1 MKPILNLNKHP
12 KDCENLSLV
21 EAINVRLSND
31 GSCLQT
37 EEAIVDIKTINDQLN
52 SDYNNNFNI
61 IDTISCNK
69 ELIIFVKNLLQ
80 PKPLADFTI
89 YNTIDIY
96 RYNEDLNIIKKVY
109 SNLNYHNG
117 RIKGAFTYN
126 VHNELIIAFSEYDGY
141 EDVPLRT
148 INLGKFEDEVEQLPN
163 ALLPINPEV
172 YIPTLFSYDY
182 ITGNLPKGWYHIF
195 IRYKIDNNDYTKWFD
210 LGGDI
215 LVNDIEKQSIFKLY
229 GYYKDEIDKPFS
241 TGALDYFSTNH
252 DITNETL
259 KLDLSYIDNRY
270 KYYQIG
276 FICHNTTNIISYS
289 SFDIK
294 TSDTTYIL
302 NIEKMYQ
309 IDYNELLIDN
319 YNPLNV
325 KSIINHKNRLYV
337 SNYKES
343 LLKDYDTSNIKINLI
358 NNKKEYSDIY
368 NQSYEGNVE
377 DSLPYRTITK
387 DSQGVLPDIF
397 NNDSASPI
405 IVSNLN
411 IDGKIYN
418 TLIESD
424 SGKIEL
430 RTNGT
435 MYTIK
440 CVDEKGNVKPQCKY
454 KDFILYINDTFKIL
468 TTNGNVLN
476 IDFFVKFLVTPHIEF
491 ASPENIVEFS
501 YTINNKVYKAVG
513 KVFSWGNNTFEFYI
527 HKSDITSDILIPT
540 NVDEDANVRYINTKN
555 SYNNRRKETSL
566 IPGEVYNFYIHFV
579 DKYGFETKG
588 FKINPIKQLSYGVP
602 ILINHPNWKYVLMKE
617 NVNVFNEAGDIDLTY
632 KDNCWGVFNTLSHY
646 KWKNS
651 LVASGACA
659 AGSTIVEIEQILKN
673 LYGNLNK
680 NKELKWEDLSVGNLE
695 GFVFNTEDDYINS
708 DFNIKD
714 IVTIPIYLPYYNKN
728 GEKYFK
734 IPYIPIKSK
743 IVNGNVVYEYPNIGI
758 SVENVEIP
766 EGYVGYFISYEK
778 LEESSKITGI
788 LTKYDYNDKDYDEN
802 NDLTNYNKSVGN
814 KMYFYASDFDIL
826 DKVDINY
833 NVLRIESKNSIT
845 PSQNYNTI
853 ENSIIESVANLN
865 VPQNKDDENF
875 NPKYIEISNYNIL
888 VGGDAIKNRFGLGT
902 CLEIDIDST
911 LFPDGEYNIY
921 KASLLNINNDK
932 YSSNDKK
939 LIKCTNIIY
948 PDINKEQNIIQ
959 YLNGRNTYNSFLIYD
974 NNKFIYDDARNRVI
988 GENEKVYIGYGDG
1001 ASTSDENKAKLLTYV
1016 QIPVYQQ
1023 YFYETKSFKNKPT
1036 NIAFKINSNET
1047 EVNVQLGLV
1056 VKPQNSIDL
1065 FENKFVHPDDYC
1077 PKFYTNNRTDIKY
1090 LTQFD
1095 KIVRRSDVIQDE
1107 SSSNAWRQFGL
1118 ENYKVISENK
1128 GKITNIVGIGYY
1140 FIVHT
1145 EHSLFAFNN
1154 DNKLSALDKEI
1165 QLTTPDIFDID
1176 YQEILTSNLGYGGL
1190 QNNDDWVLG
1199 TFGYIY
1205 YDKDSNRIFRFD
1217 NGKLDYIDNDIVQF
1231 LNKYKPKY
1239 IHFADDTKSN
1249 RILLDI
1255 NINDNRGNYSIEL
1268 SYNYG
1273 INKFIST
1280 HIYAIQKVANT
1291 KNNLYLVY
1299 DDKISKFDYD
1309 AVLRNEGYTTND
1321 STLSFIINERYQ
1333 SIKYL
1338 EYIIYK
1344 LYNVKVNTDDYTSDN
1359 NLPPVEELRKPYSG
1373 EQIRVYNDEVDTG
1386 WLDIHISEEESK
1398 NIFANYNKPYW
1409 EKGNWNF
1416 SYLRDKNT
1424 KSRLYGN
1431 YFVVSIKF
1439 KGLGERIE
1447 FESLLYS
1454 ISKERL

>member
-37 EEAIVDIKTINDQLN
+37 EEAIVDIETINNQLR
-52 SDYNNNFNI
+52 SDYNENFDI

-69 ELIIFVKNLLQ
+69 ELIIFVKDTY
-80 PKPLADFTI
+80 KAMPLADFTI

-117 RIKGAFTYN
+117 RIKGTFTYN
-126 VHNELIIAFSEYDGY
+126 VHNELIIAFSEYNSD

-163 ALLPINPEV
+163 ELLPINPEINV
-172 YIPTLFSYDY
+172 PNLKYEYIN
-182 ITGNLPKGWYHIF
+182 GKANKGWYNVF
-195 IRYKIDNNDYTKWFD
+195 IRYKIDNVDYTQWY
-210 LGGDI
+210 
-215 LVNDIEKQSIFKLY
+215 DIENKILICDINKQNIIK
-229 GYYKDEIDKPFS
+229 YYTYHKVNAEYHTLL
-241 TGALDYFSTNH
+241 TGAYDYFSTNNNLA
-252 DITNETL
+252 NETI
-259 KLDLSYIDNRY
+259 KLHINDLDKRY
-270 KYYQIG
+270 KFYQIG
-276 FICHNTTNIISYS
+276 IVYTNNVENKGYYS
-289 SFDIK
+289 DDININVNEYVLDFSK
-294 TSDTTYIL
+294 LTEIAVENIL
-302 NIEKMYQ
+302 LEHFNL
-309 IDYNELLIDN
+309 YNSKNLIN
-319 YNPLNV
+319 Y
-325 KSIINHKNRLYV
+325 KNRLYV
-337 SNYKES
+337 SNYKEKLLDSYNTDSINIS
-343 LLKDYDTSNIKINLI
+343 LSKSYRSFTDLKYVIPTAKGEDVFDSIEISNKGDIDIGTAKTTIVKDLFLDNKTYNTDISEDISLYVQKTENFYKTYIIQLKANELDYDRTPILIVNRTYKICTTSNYLLDVNF
-358 NNKKEYSDIY
+358 E
-368 NQSYEGNVE
+368 
-377 DSLPYRTITK
+377 
-387 DSQGVLPDIF
+387 
-397 NNDSASPI
+397 
-405 IVSNLN
+405 LN
-411 IDGKIYN
+411 
-418 TLIESD
+418 
-424 SGKIEL
+424 
-430 RTNGT
+430 
-435 MYTIK
+435 
-440 CVDEKGNVKPQCKY
+440 Y
-454 KDFILYINDTFKIL
+454 K
-468 TTNGNVLN
+468 
-476 IDFFVKFLVTPHIEF
+476 HQ
-491 ASPENIVEFS
+491 FS
-501 YTINNKVYKAVG
+501 YTAYFKYTGFDG
-513 KVFSWGNNTFEFYI
+513 KQYETKCGAALNEDNRSIKIWILETGFS
-527 HKSDITSDILIPT
+527 S
-540 NVDEDANVRYINTKN
+540 EDLTKNYEKGSNIINTKN
-555 SYNNRRKETSL
+555 SFNYRKQNRTF
-566 IPGEVYNFYIHFV
+566 IPGEIYNFYIHFV
-579 DKYGFETKG
+579 DKYGKETKG
-588 FKINPIKQLSYGVP
+588 FRINNNKKLFISETDKREVLLIKISHIVNQPYAVVFPNEPIFKNN
-602 ILINHPNWKYVLMKE
+602 ILNIQHCCYSIIQKE
-617 NVNVFNEAGDIDLTY
+617 NNYYIDELCTLYNELTNEDYIKLENVFTDKYGKLNNENIYWKDVSDVLI
-632 KDNCWGVFNTLSHY
+632 KDNEFVPYN
-646 KWKNS
+646 N
-651 LVASGACA
+651 
-659 AGSTIVEIEQILKN
+659 
-673 LYGNLNK
+673 NK
-680 NKELKWEDLSVGNLE
+680 SETFFKIPFDIISVKQDAHDEYNYT
-695 GFVFNTEDDYINS
+695 V
-708 DFNIKD
+708 
-714 IVTIPIYLPYYNKN
+714 PYYNVQ
-728 GEKYFK
+728 
-734 IPYIPIKSK
+734 IS
-743 IVNGNVVYEYPNIGI
+743 NVV
-758 SVENVEIP
+758 IP
-766 EGYVGYFISYEK
+766 EGYIGYFISYEK
-778 LEESSKITGI
+778 YQPVSKFTGI
-788 LTKYDYNDKDYDEN
+788 LTKYDTINHNESNDFKFYNTLKSDYM
-802 NDLTNYNKSVGN
+802 S
-814 KMYFYASDFDIL
+814 FYTSDFDIN
-826 DKVDINY
+826 DVVDLNL
-833 NVLRIESKNSIT
+833 NVIRIESKNAFDEKSNPNELEDIT
-845 PSQNYNTI
+845 LSTTATLNT
-853 ENSIIESVANLN
+853 
-865 VPQNKDDENF
+865 PQLKDDEDYEY
-875 NPKYIEISNYNIL
+875 KYIYIDKFEIIVAHDYDNN
-888 VGGDAIKNRFGLGT
+888 NQNLGT
-902 CLEIDIDST
+902 YLKIPILNE
-911 LFPDGEYNIY
+911 LFETNSNIY
-921 KASLLNINNDK
+921 KASLLKIDHDIYTNNDK
-932 YSSNDKK
+932 E
-939 LIKCTNIIY
+939 LIKCTDIIY
-948 PDINKEQNIIQ
+948 NIEKNIT
-959 YLNGRNTYNSFLIYD
+959 LKPNGYITYNNFIVYNKNGFVYNSGDNRIYT
-974 NNKFIYDDARNRVI
+974 NENKIYY
-988 GENEKVYIGYGDG
+988 GENFTTSKFLNYIQMPSYKDY
-1001 ASTSDENKAKLLTYV
+1001 L
-1016 QIPVYQQ
+1016 
-1023 YFYETKSFKNKPT
+1023 YETKEFKN
-1036 NIAFKINSNET
+1036 
-1047 EVNVQLGLV
+1047 L
-1056 VKPQNSIDL
+1056 PQNITSPLNDKEEDNLKFEISKIVEPKNTIDL
-1065 FENKFVHPDDYC
+1065 FENKLSYPDNYIL
-1077 PKFYTNNRTDIKY
+1077 KIYQNNRTDIKY

-1140 FIVHT
+1140 LLVHT

-1176 YQEILTSNLGYGGL
+1176 YQEMLTSNLGYGGL

-1268 SYNYG
+1268 SYNYA
-1273 INKFIST
+1273 INRFIST

-1299 DDKISKFDYD
+1299 NNKINKFDYD

-1398 NIFANYNKPYW
+1398 NVFANYNKPYW